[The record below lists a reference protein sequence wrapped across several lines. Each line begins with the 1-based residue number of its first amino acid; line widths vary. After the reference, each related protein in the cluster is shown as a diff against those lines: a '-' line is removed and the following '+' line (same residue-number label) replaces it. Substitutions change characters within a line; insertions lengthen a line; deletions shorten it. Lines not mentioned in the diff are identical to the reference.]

1 MQLGSI
7 NIARMKRLFHALM
20 LGALVAC
27 QRSPERNEST
37 IIIARGADSQKL
49 DPADVDDGESI
60 NVLVNVCEGLV
71 RFKTGTAEIEP
82 CLATSWT
89 ISPDGL
95 TYTFKLRQGVRFH
108 DGTPLD
114 APAAAFSFLR

>member
-1 MQLGSI
+1 MQLTSI
-7 NIARMKRLFHALM
+7 NIIGMKRLFQALI
-20 LGALVAC
+20 LCALAAC

-71 RFKTGTAEIEP
+71 RFKTGTTEIEP
-82 CLATSWT
+82 CLATSM
-89 ISPDGL
+89 S
-95 TYTFKLRQGVRFH
+95 
-108 DGTPLD
+108 
-114 APAAAFSFLR
+114 